1 MRAVIVAL
9 PIGAGA
15 RYARLVVR
23 RATIKDVARAAG
35 TSTVTVSRVV
45 NTPELVQP
53 ATRARVEA
61 AMRELGYV
69 PNLAARSMRT
79 RLTRSVGFLTPDL
92 TSLPNAAV
100 AQACEQALSEAGYGM
115 LVTSSDYRVERELR
129 ALELLRQRQVDGLVL
144 YVSDD
149 RDEAL
154 VRAVAAL
161 DVPVVVLDR
170 DLPIGDRVLSEHRG
184 ALDAAVRRLLAFG
197 HRRFAF
203 MQPDLPI
210 RPVRERRAAIE
221 AALVRA
227 GLGPDALRRIDVPP
241 AALDRALLPNE
252 VLAAADRATAVLV
265 EGSRLLR
272 AALLAFRAAG
282 LEVPGDVSLVALD
295 ADEAASLT
303 TPETTRV
310 VRDFAAIGRTA
321 AALLLRRLQKPALP
335 RQEVVLESRLQ
346 VGGSCAAPRT
356 GTV

>member
-1 MRAVIVAL
+1 MIVAL
-9 PIGAGA
+9 PIAAGP
-15 RYARLVVR
+15 RYPRPVAR

-61 AMRELGYV
+61 AMRALGYV

-79 RLTRSVGFLTPDL
+79 RLTRSVGFLTPEL

-115 LVTSSDYRVERELR
+115 LVTSSDYRVERELE

-144 YVSDD
+144 YLSDEED
-149 RDEAL
+149 AAL
-154 VRAVAAL
+154 AAAIERL
-161 DVPVVVLDR
+161 DVPLVVLDR
-170 DLPIGDRVLSEHRG
+170 EAPAGDRVLSEHRG
-184 ALDAAVRRLLAFG
+184 ALAAAVRRLLGMG
-197 HRRFAF
+197 HRRFALL
-203 MQPDLPI
+203 QPDLAI
-210 RPVRERRAAIE
+210 RPVRERRAAVE
-221 AALVRA
+221 ATLAEA
-227 GLGPDALRRIDVPP
+227 GLEASALERIAVPP
-241 AALDRALLPNE
+241 AALDRALVPAERL
-252 VLAAADRATAVLV
+252 VRADRPTAFLV

-282 LEVPGDVSLVALD
+282 LEVPGDISLVAID

-346 VGGSCAAPRT
+346 LGGSCAPPRA
-356 GTV
+356 GRA